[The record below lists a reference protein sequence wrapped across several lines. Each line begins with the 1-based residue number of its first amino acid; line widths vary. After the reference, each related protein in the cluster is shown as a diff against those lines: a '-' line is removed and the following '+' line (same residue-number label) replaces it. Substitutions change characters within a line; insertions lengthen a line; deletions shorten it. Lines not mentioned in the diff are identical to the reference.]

1 VKNDDAINQAKI
13 EADLAS
19 MVRGSPA
26 PTTPAEATPH
36 SAAATKYA
44 PLVPMSEYERYLQQ
58 IERLMAEYANFHKQG
73 EDAHAAARDAH
84 RSGRVS
90 EARRFE
96 TEELRVMALA
106 RTRRD
111 DIERVRYRASQT
123 VEAFRG
129 QRSHVPQTPEAG

>member
-1 VKNDDAINQAKI
+1 MATFTSKG
-13 EADLAS
+13 
-19 MVRGSPA
+19 R
-26 PTTPAEATPH
+26 THTPPH
-36 SAAATKYA
+36 G
-44 PLVPMSEYERYLQQ
+44 
-58 IERLMAEYANFHKQG
+58 N
-73 EDAHAAARDAH
+73 AH

-129 QRSHVPQTPEAG
+129 RRSHVPQTPEAG